1 MNETLGVQN
10 RSREVVARFLEETV
24 RKLDWAAARV
34 AWVEADHM
42 RVEPWCL
49 ADDAPVELAFL
60 RVAADAQF
68 TLSSTLFQ
76 QFLEPTIIA
85 PGELRCS
92 SPIAKPLSD
101 AGVPSLVVLD
111 VAGVLDFDARF
122 VFVPRPNRVITPE
135 ACASLGAAAQLI
147 PTVLR
152 QEFERGEARRGSQHD
167 SLTGL
172 LNRRGLKAL
181 TEQNTSEGKRA
192 VVFVDVD
199 RFKSINDLHG
209 HAVGDEILADVG
221 TQLAKRIRPAD
232 LVARMGGDE
241 FVMVAHD
248 VVDEEAA
255 IIVAQ
260 RLVSAVA
267 RDHLVSSGDVIAV
280 SVSAGVVMWQ
290 PDRDLFD
297 VIRDADELMYQAK
310 RIGGGIAAR
319 DQQGRILVVNAAGGV
334 GRELVDT
341 GRAPL
346 EVAPIFDLAR
356 DRRWGVHLI
365 LRGELCQF
373 EPARIISLVQQRL
386 GAAMPEDPTARHI
399 LLEPVGRGWAG
410 GDLLL
415 NTVTQLA
422 RDLGVPVTVM
432 VDGHAESAELRLV
445 ALEIRARAVAAF
457 ALARVGS
464 SAADVRL
471 IAATEPEIVV
481 LDRDLCMNL
490 MNYSHSG
497 SPVRVV
503 SGMAKAVGAFLVLI
517 GPLNDSNTSPN
528 TIDAAQLLAWGGDA
542 VIASESR
549 QQEGVS

>member
-1 MNETLGVQN
+1 MSDDLGPRG
-10 RSREVVARFLEETV
+10 RSREVLARFLEETM

-34 AWVEADHM
+34 AWVEPDGMH
-42 RVEPWCL
+42 VEPWHL
-49 ADDAPVELAFL
+49 ADDPPAELAFL
-60 RVAADAQF
+60 GLAAQAQATLLF
-68 TLSSTLFQ
+68 TPFQ
-76 QFLEPTIIA
+76 QFLEPTIVAPDELECSRGIA
-85 PGELRCS
+85 EPLRS
-92 SPIAKPLSD
+92 
-101 AGVPSLVVLD
+101 AGIQSLAILD
-111 VAGVLDFDARF
+111 ISGVLDFDARLT
-122 VFVPRPNRVITPE
+122 FVPRPNCVITPE
-135 ACASLGAAAQLI
+135 ACVLLSAAAQLM

-152 QEFERGEARRGSQHD
+152 QEFERGLAQRGAQRD
-167 SLTGL
+167 ALTGL
-172 LNRRGLKAL
+172 LNRRGLQDL
-181 TEQNTSEGKRA
+181 VQQSTGVGTRA
-192 VVFVDVD
+192 VVFVDID

-209 HAVGDEILADVG
+209 HAVGDEILTDVG
-221 TQLAKRIRPAD
+221 VQLAKRIRPAD
-232 LVARMGGDE
+232 LVARLGGDE

-248 VVDEEAA
+248 VIDEEAA

-267 RDHLVSSGDVIAV
+267 RDHLVSSGSVVSV

-290 PDRDLFD
+290 PEFELVD

-319 DQQGRILVVNAAGGV
+319 DQHGRVLVVNAVGG

-341 GRAPL
+341 GRAPIT
-346 EVAPIFDLAR
+346 VAPIFDLAR
-356 DRRWGVHLI
+356 DQQWGVHLI

-373 EPARIISLVQQRL
+373 EPAHIVSLVQQRL
-386 GAAMPEDPTARHI
+386 QAAMPGNPTLLHV
-399 LLEPVGRGWAG
+399 LLEPVGRGWAS

-415 NTVTQLA
+415 DLVTKLA
-422 RDLGVPVTVM
+422 SDLGVPMTVM
-432 VDGHAESAELRLV
+432 VDGHAESADLRLV
-445 ALEIRARAVAAF
+445 ALEIRARAVAGF

-481 LDRDLCMNL
+481 LDRDLCVNL
-490 MNYSHSG
+490 MNYSRSG

-503 SGMAKAVGAFLVLI
+503 SGMAKAVGAFLILI
-517 GPLNDSNTSPN
+517 GPLNDSNTSSN